1 MADDSTPSK
10 TDPAEEE
17 LDFQK
22 RFTWDGPVGESADT
36 KGRREAAPDNAPK
49 LQAVAER
56 GEEEREMCKATWD
69 GLAAGE
75 RYRRHKRNE
84 GDPHPHDKA

>member
-1 MADDSTPSK
+1 MTGDSTPSE

-22 RFTWDGPVGESADT
+22 RFTWDEPGGESADT
-36 KGRREAAPDNAPK
+36 KGTREVTLDKTPK
-49 LQAVAER
+49 LQVVAER
-56 GEEEREMCKATWD
+56 GEEERGVCKATWD

-84 GDPHPHDKA
+84 GDPHPHDEA